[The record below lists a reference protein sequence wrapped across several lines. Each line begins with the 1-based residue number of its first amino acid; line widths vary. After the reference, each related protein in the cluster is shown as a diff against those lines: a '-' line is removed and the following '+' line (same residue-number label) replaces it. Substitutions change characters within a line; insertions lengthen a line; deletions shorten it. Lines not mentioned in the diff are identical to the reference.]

1 LRRTLAALT
10 ALLAAIAVLL
20 QAPAAQA
27 HPRNDRRDPVVL
39 VHGYGGSATNFA
51 AVSASLIADGYAPE
65 DIHAFTY
72 DTNQTLR
79 TSAAELNAFVDGVRA
94 GSHSRT
100 VSIVN
105 HSLGGLVTRWYVQ
118 KLGGAREVS
127 HVASLAGANHG
138 TELANP
144 CTSSPPFPAACVD
157 MRPGSDLLTA
167 LRGNETPGRT
177 RFATWSSPCDAA
189 IVPYTST
196 HLRGARNHYE
206 PCLTH
211 GQFLTD
217 PEILGEIGAFLAR

>member
-1 LRRTLAALT
+1 MRRTLAALT
-10 ALLAAIAVLL
+10 VLTAVIAVLL

-27 HPRNDRRDPVVL
+27 HPRGDTRDPVVL

-51 AVSASLIADGYAPE
+51 AVRASLIASGYATE

-79 TSAAELNAFVDGVRA
+79 TSAAELDAFVDGVRA
-94 GSHSRT
+94 SSRSRT
-100 VSIVN
+100 VSVVN
-105 HSLGGLVTRWYVQ
+105 HSLGGLVTRWYLQ

-138 TELANP
+138 TESANP
-144 CTSSPPFPAACVD
+144 CTSVPEFPAACVD
-157 MRPGSDLLTA
+157 MRPGSELLRA
-167 LRGNETPGRT
+167 LSGDETPGRT
-177 RFATWSSPCDAA
+177 RFATWSSPCDGA
-189 IVPYTST
+189 IVPYTSS

-206 PCLTH
+206 PCLNH

-217 PEILGEIGAFLAR
+217 PEVLQEIGAFLAR